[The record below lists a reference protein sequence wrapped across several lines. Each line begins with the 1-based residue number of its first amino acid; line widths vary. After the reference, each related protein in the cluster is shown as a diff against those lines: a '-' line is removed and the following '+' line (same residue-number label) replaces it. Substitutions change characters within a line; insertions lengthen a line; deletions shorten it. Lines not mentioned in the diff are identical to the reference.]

1 MNHPAG
7 LLGLVLLC
15 AALPGC
21 SGDGLVNLKG
31 TVSLD
36 GKPLERG
43 TIRFVAA
50 DGTGPS
56 AETVIQA
63 GAYSVDLP
71 AGKKR
76 VSILGYK
83 KIGEHHVTGPDSP
96 LIDDLEQIVP
106 PQYNEQTTLERD
118 VPTEGQASLDFELTT
133 SP

>member
-1 MNHPAG
+1 MN
-7 LLGLVLLC
+7 V
-15 AALPGC
+15 
-21 SGDGLVNLKG
+21 KG

-36 GKPLERG
+36 GQPLERG

-63 GAYSVDLP
+63 GAYALAVQP
-71 AGKKR
+71 GKKQ

-83 KIGEHHVTGPDSP
+83 KIGEHHVTGPESP

-118 VPTEGQASLDFELTT
+118 VPDRGQPSLDFELKS